1 MRSVAFAGI
10 VASALLAVP
19 VLARAHCDTLDG
31 PVVKTARIALDNGR
45 IGPVLAWVKKGDEAE
60 VKAAFEKARAAR
72 KLGPAAKTVA
82 DTWFLET
89 LVRIHRAGEG
99 APFTGLKPAGLDL
112 GPAVPAA
119 DQAVD
124 KGSVQEVEKLL
135 VDTVHTGLHERF
147 QRLHELKKPG
157 DDVAAGR
164 AWVEAYVPYVH
175 YVEGVY
181 QAAAG
186 KHSAHAEPAETHA
199 EAAPVPAE
207 QGHRAH

>member
-1 MRSVAFAGI
+1 MKSLAFLGI
-10 VASALLAVP
+10 VAAALLAAPAVG
-19 VLARAHCDTLDG
+19 RAHCDTLDG
-31 PVVKTARIALDNGR
+31 PVVKTARTALETGKLA
-45 IGPVLAWVKKGDEAE
+45 PVLAWVKAQDEAE
-60 VKAAFEKARAAR
+60 VKAAYEKARAAR
-72 KLGPAAKTVA
+72 KLGPDARAVA

-119 DQAVD
+119 DRAVD
-124 KGSVQEVEKLL
+124 KGSAQEVEKLL
-135 VDTVHTGLHERF
+135 VDTVRKGLHERF
-147 QRLHELKKPG
+147 HRLKEQKKPG

-175 YVEGVY
+175 WVEGVY

-186 KHSAHAEPAETHA
+186 KLAAHAEPAAETHA
-199 EAAPVPAE
+199 ENEPTPA
-207 QGHRAH
+207 GHGHH